1 MTNKVISFLEH
12 LGTKIENTYDNWT
25 NNNEINY
32 YGQNQGY
39 STSNYDPYTIGN
51 YN

>member
-12 LGTKIENTYDNWT
+12 LGTKIENSYDNWT
-25 NNNEINY
+25 NNNDY
-32 YGQNQGY
+32 SQNQGY
-39 STSNYDPYTIGN
+39 SSSSYDSYTLGT